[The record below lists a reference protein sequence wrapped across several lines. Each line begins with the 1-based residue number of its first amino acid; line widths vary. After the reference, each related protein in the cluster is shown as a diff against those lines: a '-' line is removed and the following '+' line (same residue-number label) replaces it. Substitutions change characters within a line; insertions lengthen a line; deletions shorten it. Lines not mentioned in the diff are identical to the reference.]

1 MSFKGQTVMIT
12 GAAGNLGQAVSAAFA
27 AAGANL
33 VLLDLNGDALKTVA
47 TAGAG
52 DALCRRVDLADPA
65 SIAAAVDAAIARF
78 GRIDALCNLAGGFH
92 MGEKVHELP
101 ADKWNF
107 MMELNAGSVLRMSQ
121 AVVPHMLKAGG
132 GRIVNIGA
140 FSALS
145 GKAEMGAYV
154 ASKSAVI
161 RLTESMAAELR
172 PRNINVN
179 CVLPSVIDTPQNR
192 AAMPKADPKKWVAP
206 EALADVLL
214 FLCSPAA
221 RAIHGAAIPVV
232 GLS

>member
-1 MSFKGQTVMIT
+1 MSFAGQNVMIT
-12 GAAGNLGQAVSAAFA
+12 GAAGNLGQAVAAAFA

-33 VLLDLNGDALKTVA
+33 ALLDLNDASLAKVA

-52 DALCRRVDLADPA
+52 DMLRQRVDLSEPA
-65 SIAAAVDAAIARF
+65 SVAAAVGAAIARF
-78 GRIDALCNLAGGFH
+78 GRIDALCNLAGGFQ
-92 MGEKVHELP
+92 MGEKVHEIG
-101 ADKWNF
+101 ADTWNF
-107 MMELNAGSVLRMSQ
+107 MMELNAGSVLRMSH
-121 AVVPHMLKAGG
+121 AIVPQMLKQGG

-140 FSALS
+140 YSALA
-145 GKAEMGAYV
+145 GKAEMAAYI
-154 ASKSAVI
+154 AAKSAVI

-172 PRNINVN
+172 AHNINVT
-179 CVLPSVIDTPQNR
+179 CVVPNIIDTTQNR
-192 AAMPKADPKKWVAP
+192 ASMPKSDPAKWVAP

>member
-1 MSFKGQTVMIT
+1 MTFKGQTVMIT
-12 GAAGNLGQAVSAAFA
+12 GAAGNLGQAVAAAFA
-27 AAGANL
+27 AADANL
-33 VLLDLNGDALKTVA
+33 VLLDLNEDALAKIA
-47 TAGAG
+47 TAGA
-52 DALCRRVDLADPA
+52 DDVVRQRVDLSDAG
-65 SIAAAVDAAIARF
+65 SISAATGAAIARF
-78 GRIDALCNLAGGFH
+78 GKIDALCNLAGGFH
-92 MGEKVHELP
+92 MGEKVHEIP
-101 ADKWNF
+101 ADKWDF
-107 MMELNAGSVLRMSQ
+107 MMELNAGSVLRMSH

-172 PRNINVN
+172 GHNINVN
-179 CVLPSVIDTPQNR
+179 CVLPSIIDTPQNR
-192 AAMPKADPKKWVAP
+192 AAMPKADPRRWVAP